1 MAKPNG
7 MGMGDV
13 KLSGVLGLFL
23 GYLGFGPLAVGVFA
37 AFLLGGL
44 AGILILLT
52 RRGTRRTAIPFGP
65 WMLAGAWLGILAGD
79 ALAAGYLSLTGLI

>member
-1 MAKPNG
+1 
-7 MGMGDV
+7 MGDV
-13 KLSGVLGLFL
+13 KLAGVLGLFL
-23 GYLGFGPLAVGVFA
+23 GYLGFAPLIVGVFA

-44 AGILILLT
+44 VGVGMLLT